1 MFQNPYLYPNYIPN
15 IPFQM
20 SRGFTGN
27 AINGLARNTRMG
39 LFGRLANSFSFI
51 RNINWSN
58 LINNT
63 SKTLGVINQTIPIVK
78 QAGPM
83 VRNVKSVL
91 KLASVFKDETDP
103 QKKEL
108 SKEKSAIKSTE
119 KETAIK
125 DTNERKKENYNIS
138 NQPTFFIN

>member
-1 MFQNPYLYPNYIPN
+1 MFQNPYLYPNYMPN

-20 SRGFTGN
+20 SRGIAGN
-27 AINGLARNTRMG
+27 ALNGLARNTRMG
-39 LFGRLANSFSFI
+39 LFGRLANSFGFI

-63 SKTLGVINQTIPIVK
+63 SKTLGVINQTIPLVK

-103 QKKEL
+103 QKKEFN
-108 SKEKSAIKSTE
+108 KEKSTIKSTN
-119 KETAIK
+119 KETISNT
-125 DTNERKKENYNIS
+125 TNKSKENNYTTS